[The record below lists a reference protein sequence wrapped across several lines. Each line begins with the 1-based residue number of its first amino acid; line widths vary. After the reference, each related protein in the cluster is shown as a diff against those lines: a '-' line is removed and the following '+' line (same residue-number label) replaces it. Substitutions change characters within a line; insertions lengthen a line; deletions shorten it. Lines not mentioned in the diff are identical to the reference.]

1 MLKQLVVY
9 LRERR
14 YDLVSTIKIADRSG
28 EYDQTYGYPVLA
40 EFETVD
46 FDKLLEAIDEFA
58 GTFNSPVSTWYPTK
72 MKE

>member
-14 YDLVSTIKIADRSG
+14 YDLVTNVRIEDRSG
-28 EYDQTYGYPVLA
+28 EYDQTYGYPVMA

-46 FDKLLEAIDEFA
+46 FDRLLEAIDEFA
-58 GTFNSPVSTWYPTK
+58 DTF
-72 MKE
+72 KELGNG